1 MCLRENEHGFGI
13 CFGPYLPGLMI
24 YMIQMI
30 DGKVWVF
37 EFSSI
42 LWARTVFPVWD
53 APVII
58 QIIYVSISSS

>member
-1 MCLRENEHGFGI
+1 
-13 CFGPYLPGLMI
+13 MI